1 MSANAPVANAG
12 MVAMEMGVLDAMS
25 NNCVSW
31 GLGVVASSSR
41 HQNKASRLAVAQA
54 SSSASSLIHGSGFV
68 GLSDMRILYPL
79 FCENPSFERVNKNVR
94 RFRGA
99 IQVQFSGQSAL
110 TAFRFFK
117 RREKSFAG
125 YILF

>member
-1 MSANAPVANAG
+1 MSANALVAKAG
-12 MVAMEMGVLDAMS
+12 MAAMEMGVPDAMS

-41 HQNKASRLAVAQA
+41 HQSKASRLAVAQA

-79 FCENPSFERVNKNVR
+79 FGGNPSFQRVNKNVR

-99 IQVQFSGQSAL
+99 IQVQFSGQSAF

-125 YILF
+125 FVLF